1 MISFLKKYRNKFRY
15 AFAGLMHGLLHDRS
29 IVLQAVLGMAV
40 LAVCA
45 CLGLEAMEWCVILIV
60 IGAVIALEYINSAL
74 ETIVDMVSPQYSEG
88 AKKAKDYAAVLV
100 MSLAAAAVGI
110 VIIGGKLFL

>member
-1 MISFLKKYRNKFRY
+1 MISFLKKYGNKFRY

-88 AKKAKDYAAVLV
+88 AKKQRITQLQ
-100 MSLAAAAVGI
+100 LCW
-110 VIIGGKLFL
+110 